1 MLLKFLNLGSGFPVE
16 NRLKPFFP
24 FIARQ
29 PENTRHQ
36 GSVQPALLATQL
48 ISFNLLLTARRI
60 GNILC
65 PTPTINF
72 ALLGRI
78 YLSKY
83 LLFIA
88 SRLWETEN
96 ECPGDRG
103 LSKRIAFPVPAC
115 VWLWRVGSL
124 VFVRCT
130 MDGSP
135 LSRLR
140 CGLSLAASDI
150 ARRHRGWRS
159 PGSQVSLDMAVSHLP
174 VCNCW
179 WLHHSW
185 RGGSSPWSSDH
196 HTSPRSVLRRID
208 DNGRTSQCPVVCGLT
223 LIHNSSRI
231 RAGEGEI
238 CCSAADT
245 GPILR

>member
-1 MLLKFLNLGSGFPVE
+1 MRSWEWMSWG
-16 NRLKPFFP
+16 
-24 FIARQ
+24 
-29 PENTRHQ
+29 
-36 GSVQPALLATQL
+36 
-48 ISFNLLLTARRI
+48 
-60 GNILC
+60 
-65 PTPTINF
+65 
-72 ALLGRI
+72 
-78 YLSKY
+78 
-83 LLFIA
+83 
-88 SRLWETEN
+88 LW
-96 ECPGDRG
+96 G

-135 LSRLR
+135 LLSRLR
-140 CGLSLAASDI
+140 CGLCLSLPASDI

-159 PGSQVSLDMAVSHLP
+159 PGSQVSLYMAVSHLP

-179 WLHHSW
+179 WLHHPGPDTW

-223 LIHNSSRI
+223 LLITAPQLASYPRRWGRNLLQCCRHGANI
-231 RAGEGEI
+231 TVIMRALQ
-238 CCSAADT
+238 CS
-245 GPILR
+245 LRPSASW